1 MAIISFKTG
10 RVRQEWESEQLD
22 SRLKTVVRDL
32 AMEMEGVRITMIVRR
47 DDEIAAYVKVGG
59 SPTTKHRLVNSRA
72 QAVDLTPPL
81 TVQEKDAWY
90 IRAKEYLDSHY
101 RGIKVII
108 KPHGTG
114 RHLHGEVEDENI
126 SLV

>member
-1 MAIISFKTG
+1 MPAISFKTQ
-10 RVRQEWESEQLD
+10 RVREEWEKGQLD

-32 AMEMEGVRITMIVRR
+32 GLEMGGVRITMIVRR

-59 SPTTKHRLVNSRA
+59 SPTTKHRLVNGRA

-81 TVQEKDAWY
+81 DAPDKDAWY
-90 IRAKEYLDSHY
+90 IRAKEYLDGHY
-101 RGIKVII
+101 RGLKVII

-114 RHLHGEVEDENI
+114 RHLHGEIASEVVVI
-126 SLV
+126 